1 MPESTMSVRD
11 SLKFQNKCFPK
22 DNSLKDSNLL
32 SLRGNLQGKGYI
44 PVLYRWIS
52 ADRNLS
58 NRLTSESLAGH
69 ESSDIQLSTEHNRRM
84 GLKARTRSKL

>member
-44 PVLYRWIS
+44 Y
-52 ADRNLS
+52 
-58 NRLTSESLAGH
+58 TSVKQYNTVHAEA
-69 ESSDIQLSTEHNRRM
+69 
-84 GLKARTRSKL
+84 

>member
-44 PVLYRWIS
+44 YIVCNICKER
-52 ADRNLS
+52 
-58 NRLTSESLAGH
+58 SLLGA
-69 ESSDIQLSTEHNRRM
+69 
-84 GLKARTRSKL
+84 LKYCNSFSKCGGERIFINFCITL